1 MAKFLQSRAGQTP
14 AAELPDPNQLTTAG
28 LRSLI
33 AGHFHLMELLPQPG
47 TPLEGISRCF
57 LLLHEK
63 GLFVLLQCHRNGIIH
78 GEADADNWIC
88 FNYLGDGTPF
98 ENPLIRNR
106 HNISIFASLLKLPE
120 SSFHS
125 CILFDNECELR
136 RIPANTESRSI
147 LWVDQVEQH
156 FASLLPKRTA
166 LYSHTQLEALHDI
179 FVLVSNGESCC
190 HHP

>member
-14 AAELPDPNQLTTAG
+14 ATELEDANKLTLSG

-33 AGHFHLMELLPQPG
+33 AGNFHLLHLHPKPA
-47 TPLEGISRCF
+47 TPLEGISECF

-63 GLFVLLQCHRNGIIH
+63 ALFVLLQCHQNGIIH
-78 GEADADNWIC
+78 GEAAADTWTC
-88 FNYLGDGTPF
+88 FNYLGDGASF
-98 ENPLIRNR
+98 ENPLVQNRRNIAR
-106 HNISIFASLLKLPE
+106 FSALLKLPE

-136 RIPANTESRSI
+136 RIPANTENRSI

-156 FASLLPKRTA
+156 FASLLPTLPPR
-166 LYSHTQLEALHDI
+166 YSHTQLEALHDI
-179 FVLVSNGESCC
+179 FLLVSNEG
-190 HHP
+190 

>member
-14 AAELPDPNQLTTAG
+14 AVDPEDGNQLTLSG

-33 AGHFHLMELLPQPG
+33 AGNFQLLQLASRPG
-47 TPLEGISRCF
+47 TPLEGIDDCF

-63 GLFVLLQCHRNGIIH
+63 GLFVLLQCHQNGIIH
-78 GEADADNWIC
+78 GDAAAESWTC

-98 ENPLIRNR
+98 ENPLARNR
-106 HNISIFASLLKLPE
+106 RNIARFAALLKLPADC
-120 SSFHS
+120 FHS

-136 RIPANTESRSI
+136 RIPPNTAQRSI
-147 LWVDQVEQH
+147 LWVDQVENH
-156 FASLLPKRTA
+156 FAQLLPTLPA

-179 FVLVSNGESCC
+179 FQLVSSDL
-190 HHP
+190 